1 LDRRCCRAARARPC
15 SNGYLDRCATLDGNG
30 VHSQRKAVRTHPLPL
45 HWPLLSR
52 DERASRCAWLWLRLR
67 RHLRLGSIGKRNSA
81 RKQTPVVGNR
91 ACLGQILLRQN
102 VQARLCPVNERAVKT
117 GRRRVVLVSA
127 GTVVVPGMVVIVV
140 VVARHRHSYSTA
152 SKWEKRPLPTGLYS

>member
-1 LDRRCCRAARARPC
+1 M
-15 SNGYLDRCATLDGNG
+15 
-30 VHSQRKAVRTHPLPL
+30 
-45 HWPLLSR
+45 
-52 DERASRCAWLWLRLR
+52 
-67 RHLRLGSIGKRNSA
+67 
-81 RKQTPVVGNR
+81 GNR

-140 VVARHRHSYSTA
+140 MIVVVVARHRHSYSTA